1 MLRPPRL
8 STNAAAYFEDICT
21 SLDSEEG
28 MRDFCR
34 DTFEDA
40 VVPKSHKKALG
51 LIALDLKHRY
61 MFDAKSK
68 VERWGNVQSPQG
80 LIDKYADRILAKVVK
95 KRTLDAKKSG
105 TKKKASVK
113 IENFDFD
120 WETYFEEKYLGMAL
134 SNRVLRDELE
144 SAHAKISLLETQLL
158 PLQKN

>member
-40 VVPKSHKKALG
+40 VVPKSDKKALE
-51 LIALDLKHRY
+51 LITLDLKHRY
-61 MFDAKSK
+61 LFDAKSK
-68 VERWGNVQSPQG
+68 IERWGLVQSPQS
-80 LIDKYADRILAKVVK
+80 LIDKYADRILAKLVK
-95 KRTLDAKKSG
+95 KNTLDAKKSSG
-105 TKKKASVK
+105 DKKKASIK
-113 IENFDFD
+113 KDEFD
-120 WETYFEEKYLGMAL
+120 WGNYFEEKYLGMAL
-134 SNRVLRDELE
+134 SNRVLRGELE
-144 SAHAKISLLETQLL
+144 SAHAKISLLENQLL